1 MLKFRV
7 EGQKL
12 TWENPDEVVVAGT
25 KKYLECYFEFDGDA
39 WSGFEYIEAFFKNG
53 RDKPIRMLLSA
64 NRIWKEDGLCLTAGD
79 WSVYL
84 CATTYNAEKEEI
96 ERQITSSSVSIRVLA
111 HGQFEDAQN
120 SFESPEIANQYIAAM
135 QVFEEARE
143 EAENE
148 RAKAE
153 NARNVFEEYNPDKT
167 YVKGNKVAYEGS
179 SYVLTADEALGT
191 NPTDTGS
198 WLCIAE
204 KGDKGEQGQQGIKG
218 DKGASGGKIFS
229 YALGYGKD
237 VEVGSYKMAI
247 PPFELIENGIDYND
261 IIVDTDGGC
270 IFQYVASIG
279 DDEAMLPAEGLHC
292 IANPNGEKGDKGDK
306 GEQGIPGNDAVLP
319 NGIMKYIRSVKELP
333 ASASTGDVYKISETI
348 FEGNTIV
355 VPNDDGFQ
363 DAFNESNGAESM
375 AIYNDSALYYAFMS
389 AWEYVTATGN
399 PLITV
404 KVDGKPHDIEMV
416 DFKESMGK
424 EDDQVLK
431 YCGLAVYRQAD
442 EGTKLWYS
450 FFGEWERA
458 EFFIPEDYWQSVD
471 EYRKVLFAKG
481 ECVVF
486 KDGTWQRLSGD
497 EAERVGLELK
507 ASNTISERERNRIW
521 DGFEYNADVDLSNV
535 SNEDFK
541 TKAEE
546 AGVGG
551 GTSDAMVFK
560 GVVSELPKTAN
571 EGEVYKITNTT
582 TSNLYVRHN
591 GEWVEI
597 SKDGVTKSEMESYIE
612 ETLLGGEW

>member
-25 KKYLECYFEFDGDA
+25 KKYLECYFEFDGDE
-39 WSGFEYIEAFFKNG
+39 WSGFEHIDVFFKNG
-53 RDKPIRMLLSA
+53 RDKPVQMLLVG
-64 NRIWKEDGLCLTAGD
+64 NRIRKEDGLCLAAGD
-79 WSVYL
+79 WAVYL
-84 CATTYNAEKEEI
+84 CATTYNDDGVEI
-96 ERQITSSSVSIRVLA
+96 DKQMTSSSVSIRVLA
-111 HGQFEDAQN
+111 HGQFDNAQN
-120 SFESPEIANQYIAAM
+120 SFESPEIANQYIAQMLDA
-135 QVFEEARE
+135 EKGEA
-143 EAENE
+143 
-148 RAKAE
+148 
-153 NARNVFEEYNPDKT
+153 ARNVFEEYDPEKE
-167 YVKGNKVAYEGS
+167 YFKHNKVAFEGS
-179 SYVLTADEALGT
+179 SYVLIVESAKGII
-191 NPTDTGS
+191 PTDTER

-204 KGDKGEQGQQGIKG
+204 KGDKGEQGVQGIKG
-218 DKGASGGKIFS
+218 DKGDKGDKGVTGGKIFS

-560 GVVSELPKTAN
+560 GVVSELPNTAN

>member
-64 NRIWKEDGLCLTAGD
+64 NRIWKEDGLCLAAGD

-120 SFESPEIANQYIAAM
+120 SFESPEIANMYIAAM

-153 NARNVFEEYNPDKT
+153 NARNVFEEYNPNKK

-204 KGDKGEQGQQGIKG
+204 KG
-218 DKGASGGKIFS
+218 
-229 YALGYGKD
+229 
-237 VEVGSYKMAI
+237 
-247 PPFELIENGIDYND
+247 
-261 IIVDTDGGC
+261 
-270 IFQYVASIG
+270 
-279 DDEAMLPAEGLHC
+279 
-292 IANPNGEKGDKGDK
+292 
-306 GEQGIPGNDAVLP
+306 EQGIPGNDAVLP
-319 NGIMKYIRSVKELP
+319 NGIMKYIGSVNKLP
-333 ASASTGDVYKISETI
+333 VSASTGDVYKISETI

-560 GVVSELPKTAN
+560 GVVSELPETAN

-597 SKDGVTKSEMESYIE
+597 SKDGVTKAEMESYIE
-612 ETLLGGEW
+612 ETLLGGKW

>member
-120 SFESPEIANQYIAAM
+120 SFESPEIANMYIAAM

-148 RAKAE
+148 RVEAE
-153 NARNVFEEYNPDKT
+153 NARNVFEEYNPDKK

-179 SYVLTADEALGT
+179 SYVLTADKALGI
-191 NPTDTGS
+191 NPTDTES

-204 KGDKGEQGQQGIKG
+204 
-218 DKGASGGKIFS
+218 
-229 YALGYGKD
+229 
-237 VEVGSYKMAI
+237 
-247 PPFELIENGIDYND
+247 
-261 IIVDTDGGC
+261 
-270 IFQYVASIG
+270 
-279 DDEAMLPAEGLHC
+279 
-292 IANPNGEKGDKGDK
+292 K

-333 ASASTGDVYKISETI
+333 VSASTGDVYRISETI
-348 FEGNTIV
+348 YEKDTIAINGEYLGFLADDVIDGIQKVYFEVGSPLEKIAYASLSAGRMFYDINGQRRSATIIDV
-355 VPNDDGFQ
+355 GI
-363 DAFNESNGAESM
+363 S
-375 AIYNDSALYYAFMS
+375 
-389 AWEYVTATGN
+389 
-399 PLITV
+399 
-404 KVDGKPHDIEMV
+404 
-416 DFKESMGK
+416 
-424 EDDQVLK
+424 
-431 YCGLAVYRQAD
+431 
-442 EGTKLWYS
+442 
-450 FFGEWERA
+450 
-458 EFFIPEDYWQSVD
+458 EDYSYEEWGYFSYKDDTPHFVSGLGEDEKYLFKIPD
-471 EYRKVLFAKG
+471 EYISDELEKYRVVQYYKG
-481 ECVVF
+481 ECVVY
-486 KDGTWQRLSGD
+486 DAVTWRKLGAEELSNVYFRMNYVED
-497 EAERVGLELK
+497 RIDAKFRSYDDTLDRYNLYKADSSLE
-507 ASNTISERERNRIW
+507 
-521 DGFEYNADVDLSNV
+521 NV

-541 TKAEE
+541 RKAEE

-551 GTSDAMVFK
+551 DDAGLADEKNFMVFK
-560 GVVSELPKTAN
+560 GVVDALPDTAN
-571 EGEVYKITNTT
+571 EGEVYKLVNECYSVPINATDIVDDGNMLVFRTNKTSAFYKFISFTKDCMYGDSDTT
-582 TSNLYVRHN
+582 NYQTADPYYYPNGKKTYFPWIYSTWHDGEEGTIAMTSDETFYKALINGGNMEFSYSDTTYLPDDLKSYSIEIKKTYVYHN
-591 GEWVEI
+591 DEWVE
-597 SKDGVTKSEMESYIE
+597 
-612 ETLLGGEW
+612 L

>member
-64 NRIWKEDGLCLTAGD
+64 NRIWKEDGLCLAAGD

-120 SFESPEIANQYIAAM
+120 SFESPEIANMYIAAM

-153 NARNVFEEYNPDKT
+153 NARNVFEEYNSKKK

-179 SYVLTADEALGT
+179 SYVLTADKALGI
-191 NPTDTGS
+191 NPTDTES

-204 KGDKGEQGQQGIKG
+204 
-218 DKGASGGKIFS
+218 
-229 YALGYGKD
+229 
-237 VEVGSYKMAI
+237 
-247 PPFELIENGIDYND
+247 
-261 IIVDTDGGC
+261 
-270 IFQYVASIG
+270 
-279 DDEAMLPAEGLHC
+279 
-292 IANPNGEKGDKGDK
+292 K

-333 ASASTGDVYKISETI
+333 VSASTGDVYRISETI
-348 FEGNTIV
+348 YEKDTIAINGEYLGFLADDVIDGIQKVYFEIGSPLEKIAYASLSAGRMV
-355 VPNDDGFQ
+355 YFSDG
-363 DAFNESNGAESM
+363 
-375 AIYNDSALYYAFMS
+375 YLRSA
-389 AWEYVTATGN
+389 
-399 PLITV
+399 
-404 KVDGKPHDIEMV
+404 DIIDV
-416 DFKESMGK
+416 GIS
-424 EDDQVLK
+424 
-431 YCGLAVYRQAD
+431 
-442 EGTKLWYS
+442 
-450 FFGEWERA
+450 
-458 EFFIPEDYWQSVD
+458 EDYSYEGFGYFACENATSHFVSGLGGFENFRFTIPD
-471 EYRKVLFAKG
+471 EYISDELEKYRVVQYYKG
-481 ECVVF
+481 ECVVY
-486 KDGTWQRLSGD
+486 DAVTWRKLGAEELSNVYFRMNYVED
-497 EAERVGLELK
+497 RIDAKFRSYDDTLDMHEFYKADASLE
-507 ASNTISERERNRIW
+507 
-521 DGFEYNADVDLSNV
+521 NV

-541 TKAEE
+541 RKAEE

-551 GTSDAMVFK
+551 DDAGLADEKNYMVFK
-560 GVVSELPKTAN
+560 GVVDTLPETAN
-571 EGEVYKITNTT
+571 EGEVYKVDGYMNEYVGWAFESYDDTFKIYPDRIEFGTETEIYTEVFNVIYKANGAMVNLELFNYDTGETHTIAATKAENNILYGATNVA
-582 TSNLYVRHN
+582 SGYVVGSGTMEFKQVGFVKKTCVRFN
-591 GEWVEI
+591 GEWVE
-597 SKDGVTKSEMESYIE
+597 
-612 ETLLGGEW
+612 L